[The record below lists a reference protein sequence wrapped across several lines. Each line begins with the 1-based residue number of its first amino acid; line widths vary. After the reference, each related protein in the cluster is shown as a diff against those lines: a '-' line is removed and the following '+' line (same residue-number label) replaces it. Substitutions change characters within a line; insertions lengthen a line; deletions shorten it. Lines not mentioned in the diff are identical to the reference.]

1 MKRKKYIEAAMGP
14 ISDSQLTVAPP
25 FWQCQMDLFG
35 PVDVYVPGFERQ
47 TRGRRVLRSKC
58 WIMVCVCPTT
68 RLVNMQVIE
77 KSDSSGVMAGIIRL
91 ACEIGFPSQ
100 VYIDQDRA
108 SMCSLGNAE
117 YDLRNLQLT
126 LERKYGVEFKVCP
139 VQGHNV
145 HGQVERVIRSVQES
159 FMDCGLLSARYH
171 ATGLQT
177 LCKLIENQYNNLP
190 LGYHYGR
197 DQDNGALLKLICPN
211 QLRVG
216 RMNKRALDGPVRLPA
231 GKMEMLE
238 TVNRIYQLWFNIWKE
253 AYVPKLMVRPK
264 WFRSER
270 DLVTGDL
277 VYFMKRDG
285 DLSGKWT
292 IGMVDS
298 VSKGADGIIRE
309 VMIKYCN
316 ASEQNLGRGEQSG
329 TLPRY
334 TERSVRKL
342 VKIFSLEDVN
352 LGEDLAEL
360 SKRVSAVVT
369 DLGVSGEASSRL
381 DGKDCLCDGY
391 CGVSLH
397 EGSIDMEVPLAV
409 DLTDVIDEQFNPEGR
424 VEEYGY
430 AGLVGL
436 LGSFGEDF
444 FGCLDS

>member
-1 MKRKKYIEAAMGP
+1 MYQE
-14 ISDSQLTVAPP
+14 
-25 FWQCQMDLFG
+25 QCR
-35 PVDVYVPGFERQ
+35 E
-47 TRGRRVLRSKC
+47 RRVFKSKC

-68 RLVNMQVIE
+68 RLVNMQVLE
-77 KSDSSGVMAGIIRL
+77 KSDSSGVLSGIIRL

-117 YDLRNLQLT
+117 LT

-159 FMDCGLLSARYH
+159 FTDCGLWNARYH

-177 LCKLIENQYNNLP
+177 LCKIIENQYNNLP

-197 DQDNGALLKLICPN
+197 DQDNGPLLKLICPN

-238 TVNRIYQLWFNIWKE
+238 TVHRIYQSWFNIWKE
-253 AYVPKLMVRPK
+253 AYVPKLMLRPK
-264 WFRSER
+264 WFRSEK
-270 DLVTGDL
+270 DLVMGDL

-285 DLSGKWT
+285 DLAGKWT
-292 IGMVDS
+292 VGMVGS
-298 VSKGADGIIRE
+298 VSKGADGTIGE
-309 VMIKYCN
+309 VVVKYCN
-316 ASEQNLGRGEQSG
+316 ASEQNLGRGGQSS

-342 VKIFSLEDVN
+342 VRIFSLEDVN
-352 LGEDLAEL
+352 LGEDLAEV
-360 SKRVSAVVT
+360 SRRVSAAAGSSGAV
-369 DLGVSGEASSRL
+369 GVASLKSGCQECCCE
-381 DGKDCLCDGY
+381 DH
-391 CGVSLH
+391 CGLSLH
-397 EGSIDMEVPLAV
+397 EDAIEIKEMPLAI
-409 DLTDVIDEQFNPEGR
+409 LPTEVIGEELNPGSHVEDHGR
-424 VEEYGY
+424 V
-430 AGLVGL
+430 GLIGL
-436 LGSFGEDF
+436 LGSIGEDF
-444 FGCLDS
+444 FGCLDG